1 MTFDNETIKELT
13 SVLPEKF
20 RELRPEG
27 KAWTVSKA
35 AYIREI
41 RQMMV
46 FHLDCK
52 KLILRVWMLSWKKF
66 HDLDPKHG
74 SIKDYIIRYIKP
86 TQIIQGKENNT
97 IPSRRCQCF
106 SWIRQE
112 TMSSICYILRAR
124 I

>member
-13 SVLPEKF
+13 SVLPEQF

-52 KLILRVWMLSWKKF
+52 KLILRVW
-66 HDLDPKHG
+66 
-74 SIKDYIIRYIKP
+74 
-86 TQIIQGKENNT
+86 
-97 IPSRRCQCF
+97 
-106 SWIRQE
+106 
-112 TMSSICYILRAR
+112 ILRDSKFVTAKKAVLR
-124 I
+124 KMALSSFVVALTIFL

>member
-1 MTFDNETIKELT
+1 MTFDNETIKELM
-13 SVLPEKF
+13 SVLPEQF

-52 KLILRVWMLSWKKF
+52 KLILRVWTLSWKKF
-66 HDLDPKHG
+66 HDLEPKHG

-86 TQIIQGKENNT
+86 TQIIQGKENT
-97 IPSRRCQCF
+97 IFDKTEWEKTAYFNR
-106 SWIRQE
+106 
-112 TMSSICYILRAR
+112 
-124 I
+124 